1 MNKSILFANRVTQ
14 IHMPCSNIFKLSLKQ
29 SKPQT
34 DVEKFKTKK
43 ILKHNI
49 HHHLGGSC
57 SFIDLRKQELDL
69 FSLFPLTHALAHLV
83 SIYDGAK
90 GLCKRSH
97 KAVLPWALVLR

>member
-1 MNKSILFANRVTQ
+1 MNKVYTFCKSCDTEYMCLALTF
-14 IHMPCSNIFKLSLKQ
+14 SSLKQ
-29 SKPQT
+29 SKPET

-43 ILKHNI
+43 ILTHNI

-69 FSLFPLTHALAHLV
+69 FSLFPHIHSLAHFV
-83 SIYDGAK
+83 STYDGLK

-97 KAVLPWALVLR
+97 KAVLPWHL